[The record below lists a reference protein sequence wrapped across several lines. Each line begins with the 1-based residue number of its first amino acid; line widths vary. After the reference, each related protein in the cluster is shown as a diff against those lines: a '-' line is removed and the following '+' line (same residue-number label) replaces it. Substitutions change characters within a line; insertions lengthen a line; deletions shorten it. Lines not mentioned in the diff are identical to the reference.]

1 MVPEPTPI
9 DEIETLFHGLTLA
22 PEPTPINEIESFF
35 QELTSSFIDKGM
47 PKKLGLEQMSW
58 LVEKSRTYKEKEV
71 GLCADFYMK
80 VTLLK
85 LDFDYDDETKQRINA
100 SLEQTL
106 KKMNELVD

>member
-1 MVPEPTPI
+1 MVPEPTSI
-9 DEIETLFHGLTLA
+9 DGLTYSFHGLTLA
-22 PEPTPINEIESFF
+22 PETAPIDEIESFF
-35 QELTSSFIDKGM
+35 QELTSAFIEKGM
-47 PKKLGLEQMSW
+47 PPNLGLEQISW

-85 LDFDYDDETKQRINA
+85 LDYDWGDESKQRIMA

-106 KKMNELVD
+106 KKMNELV

>member
-22 PEPTPINEIESFF
+22 PEPTSINEIESFF
-35 QELTSSFIDKGM
+35 QELTSAFIDKGM
-47 PKKLGLEQMSW
+47 PQNLGLEQMCW
-58 LVEKSRTYKEKEV
+58 LAEKSRTYKEKEV

-100 SLEQTL
+100 SLEETL